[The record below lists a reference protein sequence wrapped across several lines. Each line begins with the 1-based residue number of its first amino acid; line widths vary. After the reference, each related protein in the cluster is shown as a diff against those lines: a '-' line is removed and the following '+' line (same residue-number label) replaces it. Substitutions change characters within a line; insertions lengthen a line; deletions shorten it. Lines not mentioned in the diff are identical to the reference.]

1 MSKRFIKIMSLFKL
15 ANEESPNQGI
25 MIDRDLFLQALN
37 GSVAEKPVK
46 IERITA

>member
-1 MSKRFIKIMSLFKL
+1 MSLFKL
-15 ANEESPNQGI
+15 AREGSSNQGI

>member
-25 MIDRDLFLQALN
+25 MIDRDLFLQALK
-37 GSVAEKPVK
+37 GLVAKKPASVPLM
-46 IERITA
+46 TA